1 MISYHEK
8 KHFSFLLVLFM
19 LLCSAVFAAS
29 RPCQSHCGAVE
40 IPYPFGI
47 GESCYLEKS
56 YEIECTNKT
65 SSGKLVP
72 FLSAIGKEVVNISL
86 PTADNYFTSESSGL
100 VYSLSFGL
108 VRVKTLITSEECL
121 NRVKESTESIMNFT
135 NLIAVGCNAKVS
147 LTHIKPN
154 MVGCELVCDTSEDQ
168 PSNNIPFL
176 DKTGCSS
183 NKLSY
188 TTYQED
194 CTGNKPEATACD
206 GNGCCQVRL
215 PNDPQQAIGI
225 RIESNNGNSTVA
237 TTREEH
243 CRVAFIT
250 DEVYTLSNATKPRQ
264 LFGKYATFTLRW
276 VIQTKNH
283 SFMSSL
289 LCNNTKHYGHSSY
302 LVGPDMKCICDQST
316 ISEITYAHCG
326 CKKGF
331 TGNAYIS
338 DGCQDVNECK
348 VTPYACGERNTCVNT
363 QGDYHCVADK
373 KKTILTDKP
382 VITVE
387 NTREIISLAEHFR
400 LAMKEKRFSDVIDA
414 RVKDDCKLEQVMAVA
429 NLALKC
435 LSWKGKK
442 RPNMREVFTELERIC
457 TSPEGLQVKM
467 RIDEEGEEEEEEEEE
482 EDMNMINMGVPWNV
496 SVTAPAVSTVA
507 SPSSSDVEPLF
518 PRLTW

>member
-135 NLIAVGCNAKVS
+135 GSPFFIDDTNNLIAVGCNAKVS

-338 DGCQDVNECK
+338 DGCQGQFMFLPCVCVCVQAHDCECYK
-348 VTPYACGERNTCVNT
+348 SSLDGFKSFMIFEIQTSMNAKSPPTHVEKETLVLILKETITAWLTR
-363 QGDYHCVADK
+363 K
-373 KKTILTDKP
+373 KQY
-382 VITVE
+382 
-387 NTREIISLAEHFR
+387 S
-400 LAMKEKRFSDVIDA
+400 
-414 RVKDDCKLEQVMAVA
+414 
-429 NLALKC
+429 
-435 LSWKGKK
+435 
-442 RPNMREVFTELERIC
+442 
-457 TSPEGLQVKM
+457 QVKSL
-467 RIDEEGEEEEEEEEE
+467 
-482 EDMNMINMGVPWNV
+482 N
-496 SVTAPAVSTVA
+496 
-507 SPSSSDVEPLF
+507 F
-518 PRLTW
+518 